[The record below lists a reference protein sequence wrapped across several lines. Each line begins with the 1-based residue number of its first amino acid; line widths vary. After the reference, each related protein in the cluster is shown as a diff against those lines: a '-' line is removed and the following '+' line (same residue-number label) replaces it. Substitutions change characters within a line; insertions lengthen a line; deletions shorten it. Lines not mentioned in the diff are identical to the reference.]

1 MNGLLYALMG
11 VGGLVF
17 LYFGAEWLVKGG
29 VSIARRCKISPLIV
43 GLTLVAFGTSAP
55 ELFVSVDAAW
65 NGLGDIAIG
74 NVVGSNICNILLIL
88 GLSALISPLSVNP
101 VLFKRDV
108 PLLLIASLF
117 LAGMCGF
124 FSGIGRI
131 VGCVLFLGCIVYT
144 LVGIFES
151 RKAVSEE
158 HPVDEKI
165 LHPVMSV
172 IVVAA
177 GLLLLVVGSKFLVG
191 SAIFVAKTFGIP
203 DSVVALTL
211 VAVGTSLPE
220 LATSVVAA
228 IKGETDIAI
237 GNVVGSNIFNIL
249 CILGLSGLIS
259 PMKSVGIDWIDLGL
273 MVTSAFFL
281 WPIMKTGHKISRVE
295 GFLLF
300 ISYIGYTTWLILKI
314 G

>member
-1 MNGLLYALMG
+1 MNGLLYTLMG
-11 VGGLVF
+11 IGGLTF

-29 VSIARRCKISPLIV
+29 VTIARRCRISPLIV

-88 GLSALISPLSVNP
+88 GLSAVIAPLSVNP
-101 VLFKRDV
+101 LLFKRDV

-117 LAGMCGF
+117 LAGICGF

-131 VGCVLFLGCIVYT
+131 VGGVLFLGCVIYT
-144 LVGIFES
+144 LLGILES
-151 RKAVSEE
+151 RKQTVEPEPEE
-158 HPVDEKI
+158 KL
-165 LHPVMSV
+165 LHPVMSF
-172 IVVAA
+172 ILAAA
-177 GLLLLVVGSKFLVG
+177 GLLLLVAGSKFLV
-191 SAIFVAKTFGIP
+191 AAAVFTAKTFGIP

-249 CILGLSGLIS
+249 CILGLSGLIA
-259 PMKSVGIDWIDLGL
+259 PMKAVGIDWIDLGL
-273 MVTSAFFL
+273 MVASALFL
-281 WPIMKTGHKISRVE
+281 WPIMKSGHRICRTE
-295 GFLLF
+295 GWILLAAYG
-300 ISYIGYTTWLILKI
+300 IYTAWLILKI
-314 G
+314 E